1 MSENKMEN
9 IRNHFCEGEIEAFK
23 ICNDIGQRNY
33 RNSQRFKKE
42 GESLPQSGWSVRQD
56 PDGEIENSGK
66 SIFEIRIPNFCY
78 IQVIVFDLKTI
89 EGFTICSWYRPLVD
103 S

>member
-1 MSENKMEN
+1 MKTLLREKRASEMSENKMEN

-42 GESLPQSGWSVRQD
+42 GKCP
-56 PDGEIENSGK
+56 
-66 SIFEIRIPNFCY
+66 
-78 IQVIVFDLKTI
+78 
-89 EGFTICSWYRPLVD
+89 
-103 S
+103 

>member
-42 GESLPQSGWSVRQD
+42 GESFPRSGLRTVR
-56 PDGEIENSGK
+56 P
-66 SIFEIRIPNFCY
+66 
-78 IQVIVFDLKTI
+78 
-89 EGFTICSWYRPLVD
+89 
-103 S
+103 

>member
-1 MSENKMEN
+1 MEN

-42 GESLPQSGWSVRQD
+42 GESFTRSGER
-56 PDGEIENSGK
+56 DGRRMGRPEMLTT
-66 SIFEIRIPNFCY
+66 IFRN
-78 IQVIVFDLKTI
+78 V
-89 EGFTICSWYRPLVD
+89 
-103 S
+103 

>member
-42 GESLPQSGWSVRQD
+42 GESF
-56 PDGEIENSGK
+56 PDQGGPLGSMGRPRMLTC
-66 SIFEIRIPNFCY
+66 IFRN
-78 IQVIVFDLKTI
+78 V
-89 EGFTICSWYRPLVD
+89 
-103 S
+103 

>member
-1 MSENKMEN
+1 MEN

-42 GESLPQSGWSVRQD
+42 GESYPS
-56 PDGEIENSGK
+56 PDGPSVERTTEDVNG
-66 SIFEIRIPNFCY
+66 NF
-78 IQVIVFDLKTI
+78 
-89 EGFTICSWYRPLVD
+89 
-103 S
+103 

>member
-1 MSENKMEN
+1 MEN

-42 GESLPQSGWSVRQD
+42 GESFSRSVRRMGQT
-56 PDGEIENSGK
+56 K
-66 SIFEIRIPNFCY
+66 MLTAIFRN
-78 IQVIVFDLKTI
+78 V
-89 EGFTICSWYRPLVD
+89 
-103 S
+103 

>member
-1 MSENKMEN
+1 MEN

-42 GESLPQSGWSVRQD
+42 GESFPRSGERDVGRIGR
-56 PDGEIENSGK
+56 PEMLTG
-66 SIFEIRIPNFCY
+66 IFRN
-78 IQVIVFDLKTI
+78 V
-89 EGFTICSWYRPLVD
+89 
-103 S
+103 

>member
-42 GESLPQSGWSVRQD
+42 GESLPRSGRSVRRMGR
-56 PDGEIENSGK
+56 PRMIMG
-66 SIFEIRIPNFCY
+66 IFRN
-78 IQVIVFDLKTI
+78 V
-89 EGFTICSWYRPLVD
+89 
-103 S
+103 

>member
-42 GESLPQSGWSVRQD
+42 GESLPRSGRSVRRMGQ
-56 PDGEIENSGK
+56 PKMLTG
-66 SIFEIRIPNFCY
+66 IFRN
-78 IQVIVFDLKTI
+78 V
-89 EGFTICSWYRPLVD
+89 
-103 S
+103 

>member
-1 MSENKMEN
+1 MEN

-42 GESLPQSGWSVRQD
+42 GKSN
-56 PDGEIENSGK
+56 NSRSIYRRP
-66 SIFEIRIPNFCY
+66 SIF
-78 IQVIVFDLKTI
+78 
-89 EGFTICSWYRPLVD
+89 
-103 S
+103 

>member
-42 GESLPQSGWSVRQD
+42 GESFPLSGMRTVRTWNETTED
-56 PDGEIENSGK
+56 VNT
-66 SIFEIRIPNFCY
+66 NF
-78 IQVIVFDLKTI
+78 
-89 EGFTICSWYRPLVD
+89 
-103 S
+103 

>member
-42 GESLPQSGWSVRQD
+42 GESLPRSGRSVHRMGR
-56 PDGEIENSGK
+56 PRMLTG
-66 SIFEIRIPNFCY
+66 IFRN
-78 IQVIVFDLKTI
+78 V
-89 EGFTICSWYRPLVD
+89 
-103 S
+103 

>member
-42 GESLPQSGWSVRQD
+42 GKSN
-56 PDGEIENSGK
+56 NSRSINRRP
-66 SIFEIRIPNFCY
+66 SIF
-78 IQVIVFDLKTI
+78 
-89 EGFTICSWYRPLVD
+89 
-103 S
+103 

>member
-42 GESLPQSGWSVRQD
+42 GESS
-56 PDGEIENSGK
+56 PDQVGPFGTMGRPRMLTC
-66 SIFEIRIPNFCY
+66 IFRN
-78 IQVIVFDLKTI
+78 V
-89 EGFTICSWYRPLVD
+89 
-103 S
+103 